1 MTALVAMG
9 FWGWQLGDGILQFF
23 GALVV
28 PIAAAAVWGAF
39 AVPGDASRSGSAPIA
54 VSGVLRLGIEVT
66 FFAFA
71 ARALYETGGTSLGLI
86 FGAAVVV
93 HYALSYDRIAWL
105 LRA

>member
-1 MTALVAMG
+1 M
-9 FWGWQLGDGILQFF
+9 
-23 GALVV
+23 VV

-86 FGAAVVV
+86 FLAPR
-93 HYALSYDRIAWL
+93 LSFTMRSRTTASRGSCVPDPSIGHCL
-105 LRA
+105 GC